1 MSNIVLTCDGGSRQN
16 PGPAA
21 SGYVIYTVSEKVYE
35 PETLLDPIKIGEPA
49 IIGGKYL
56 GIATNNQA
64 EWQAVALGLEEI
76 LAKFGTESEVQV
88 FLDSELVIRQI
99 SGQYKVKHP
108 DLIPIHQKVK
118 GLIKEFK
125 SISFAHIYRK
135 FNKEADAIVNRILD
149 ENK

>member
-21 SGYVIYTVSEKVYE
+21 SGFVIYKVTEKIYE
-35 PETLLDPIKIGEPA
+35 PDTLLDPIKIGEPA
-49 IIGGKYL
+49 IAGGKYL

-64 EWQAVALGLEEI
+64 EWKAVIFGLEEI
-76 LAKFGTESEVQV
+76 LNSFGGDSEVQV

-108 DLIPIHQKVK
+108 DLIPLHQKVK
-118 GLIKEFK
+118 ALMREFK

-135 FNKEADAIVNRILD
+135 FNKEADAMVNKILD